1 MMENKNFII
10 AIVLSVAVMFI
21 WTEFFAPKPEPVETA
36 QTENVQKEK
45 EEQKASD
52 QSPEKVELKET
63 EAQPVAPTGVAPQ
76 TEVSHPEKKGEISNG
91 SLKLS
96 YSSKKGKITASEII
110 RKKYLSKEIDLS
122 VGMYE
127 NSFVPEMSSVFS
139 REPDYEVEK
148 TEKRSVQ
155 FKYESGNVI
164 ERKKIALKDDF
175 NLVVSK
181 TVTNNTSS
189 AIEWK
194 PSLKMKSQFKNEE
207 ILSSIRK
214 TFNIV
219 MRKPGGIFEE
229 CDDNDE
235 LNEFL
240 AGNSEVDWIGINYG
254 YFLFAVLP
262 GKDPYSVE
270 TSIDEKKNFSQ
281 FEASLEKKVLQPG
294 ESYTAKFK
302 VFYGP
307 KERDLLVVHD
317 AGLEQTVSFGWTG
330 FLAEPLLLAL
340 NFIYKYVLN
349 YGIAIILLTLF
360 VKLLLFPL
368 SNASYKS
375 MSKMK
380 KLQPKMKEL
389 QEKYKN
395 DKETLN
401 KETMQLYQKE
411 GVNPLGGCLPM
422 FIQMPVYIALYYMIQ
437 NAVEL
442 YNAPFLP
449 FWLTD
454 LSEKDPFYIIPVAL
468 GLLMFFQ
475 TKLNPQQMDNR
486 QAKIMMYGM
495 PLVFTYI
502 SLQLPSGMTLYWL
515 VNTLLGILQQ
525 VYVNKKYS

>member
-1 MMENKNFII
+1 MENKNFII
-10 AIVLSVAVMFI
+10 AIVLSVAVMFV
-21 WTEFFAPKPEPVETA
+21 WTEFFAPKPEPAEK
-36 QTENVQKEK
+36 VQVGNEKSEQYKEQKK
-45 EEQKASD
+45 EEKAPEEKTVAEKAELPKRVNTP
-52 QSPEKVELKET
+52 QS
-63 EAQPVAPTGVAPQ
+63 GMI
-76 TEVSHPEKKGEISNG
+76 SHPEKTGVISDG

-96 YSSKKGKITASEII
+96 YSSKKGKIKSSEIV

-122 VGMYE
+122 VGLYE
-127 NSFVPEMSSVFS
+127 DSFIPEMSSVFTN
-139 REPDYEVEK
+139 EPDYEVES
-148 TEKRSVQ
+148 EGENSVQ
-155 FKYESGNVI
+155 FKYESGNIV
-164 ERKKIALKDDF
+164 ERKKISLEKDF
-175 NLVVSK
+175 NLTVSK
-181 TVTNNTSS
+181 TVTNNSSS
-189 AIEWK
+189 AVEWT
-194 PSLKMKSQFKNEE
+194 PAVSIRSQYKNEE

-214 TFNIV
+214 TFNVV
-219 MRKPGGIFEE
+219 MRKPGGLFEE
-229 CDDNDE
+229 CDDDDE
-235 LNEFL
+235 IKEFL
-240 AGNSEVDWIGINYG
+240 AGSSKVDWIGINYG

-262 GKDPYSVE
+262 NKAPYSVE
-270 TSIDEKKNFSQ
+270 TSIDEKKNLSEFS
-281 FEASLEKKVLQPG
+281 AALEKKILQPG
-294 ESYTAKFK
+294 ESYTAQFK
-302 VFYGP
+302 IFYGP
-307 KERDLLVVHD
+307 KERDLLVAHD
-317 AGLEQTVSFGWTG
+317 IGLEQTVTFGWTG

-340 NFIYKYVLN
+340 NFIFKYIGN
-349 YGIAIILLTLF
+349 YGLAIIILTVL

-401 KETMQLYQKE
+401 KETMMLYQKE

-454 LSEKDPFYIIPVAL
+454 LSEKDPFYIIPVSL

-475 TKLNPQQMDNR
+475 TKLNPQQMDNA

-525 VYVNKKYS
+525 VYVNKKYA

>member
-1 MMENKNFII
+1 MENKNFII
-10 AIVLSVAVMFI
+10 AIILSVAVMFA
-21 WTEFFAPKPEPVETA
+21 WTEFFAPKPQKVEAGAIKSEKVVPEKKSEEKEQVEPEGKESLEVTKVETS
-36 QTENVQKEK
+36 QTQI
-45 EEQKASD
+45 
-52 QSPEKVELKET
+52 
-63 EAQPVAPTGVAPQ
+63 
-76 TEVSHPEKKGEISNG
+76 SHPEKTGEINNG

-96 YSSKKGKITASEII
+96 YSSKKGKIVSSEIV

-122 VGMYE
+122 VGLYE
-127 NSFVPEMSSVFS
+127 DSFLPEMSSVFKN
-139 REPDYEVEK
+139 EPDYQVE
-148 TEKRSVQ
+148 TENKKEVQ
-155 FKYESGNVI
+155 FKYESGSVI
-164 ERKKIALKDDF
+164 ERKKIALKDNF

-181 TVTNNTSS
+181 TVTNNSSS
-189 AIEWK
+189 AIEWI
-194 PSLKMKSQFKNEE
+194 PSISIKSQHKNEE

-214 TFNIV
+214 TFNVV
-219 MRKPGGIFEE
+219 MRKPGDIFEE

-235 LNEFL
+235 INEFL
-240 AGNSEVDWIGINYG
+240 AGSSKIEWVGINYG

-262 GKDPYSVE
+262 NNVPYRVE
-270 TSIDEKKNFSQ
+270 ASIDEKKNFSE
-281 FEASLEKKVLQPG
+281 FTASLERKVLQPG
-294 ESYTAKFK
+294 ESHTAEFNI
-302 VFYGP
+302 FYGP
-307 KERDLLVVHD
+307 KERELLVSHEVK
-317 AGLEQTVSFGWTG
+317 LERTVTFGWTS

-340 NFIYKYVLN
+340 NFIYKYIGN
-349 YGIAIILLTLF
+349 YGLAIIILTIL

-454 LSEKDPFYIIPVAL
+454 LSEKDPFFIIPVTL

-475 TKLNPQQMDNR
+475 TKLNPQQMDNK
-486 QAKIMMYGM
+486 QAKLMMYGM

-525 VYVNKKYS
+525 VYVNKKYA